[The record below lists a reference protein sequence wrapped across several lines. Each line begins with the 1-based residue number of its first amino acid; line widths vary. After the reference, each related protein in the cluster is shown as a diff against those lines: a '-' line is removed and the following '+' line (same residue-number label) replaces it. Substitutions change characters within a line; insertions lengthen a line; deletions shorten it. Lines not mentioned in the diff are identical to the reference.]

1 LSFKFQNDFI
11 SLNQTI
17 TPFTSKKHIL
27 FISKPIGMILA
38 ALNALNVELQ
48 KKNET
53 QIQKKTMTKDLELQ
67 IANWFI
73 ILNQTMTPSPQK
85 NILYRIQNQLKL
97 FCDFECAMCRTTK
110 YF

>member
-1 LSFKFQNDFI
+1 
-11 SLNQTI
+11 
-17 TPFTSKKHIL
+17 
-27 FISKPIGMILA
+27 
-38 ALNALNVELQ
+38 
-48 KKNET
+48 
-53 QIQKKTMTKDLELQ
+53 MTKDLELQ